1 MSAWDGFFNDMDRAV
16 SEDIL
21 RKQYDSALTAEAEKA
36 AHWYKAYHEYLD
48 YAAENVG
55 VRSALTAQ
63 LKNYDPKNPLLTD
76 ESLVQRIKKE
86 AVSAFRVAKL
96 SFDASRDVGRTF
108 IIPGREGPVAP
119 PVAPVP
125 AVTPFAAAA
134 LLASN
139 PAAIPL
145 NAVLGHP
152 VHVELMH
159 QYAGSLA
166 LRSALSEVLSQLAPD
181 HPLIKD
187 VMLQGDIRQAGV
199 KAFVTSNRDYNA
211 ARSAGASFVL
221 PGTPGAADTQKQQG

>member
-1 MSAWDGFFNDMDRAV
+1 MSSWDGFFNDMDAAISQHHLRREFQVLLEQETKRAD
-16 SEDIL
+16 ENA
-21 RKQYDSALTAEAEKA
+21 KMYQ
-36 AHWYKAYHEYLD
+36 HYLD

-55 VRSALTAQ
+55 MRAAAAEQLT
-63 LKNYDPKNPLLTD
+63 KYDPKNPILHD
-76 ESLVQRIKKE
+76 DSLIERIKKA

-96 SFDASRDVGRTF
+96 DYAAARDVGRTF

>member
-1 MSAWDGFFNDMDRAV
+1 MSAWDGFFNDMDNAI
-16 SEDIL
+16 SQDIL
-21 RKQYDSALTAEAEKA
+21 RKRYDALLEDANQRSERNKASAYE
-36 AHWYKAYHEYLD
+36 HMD

-55 VRSALTAQ
+55 VRATLAAQ

-76 ESLVQRIKKE
+76 DSLVDRIKKA
-86 AVSAFRVAKL
+86 AVSAFRVAEL
-96 SFDASRDVGRTF
+96 DFGAAREVGKTF
-108 IIPGREGPVAP
+108 RIPGREGPVVP

-125 AVTPFAAAA
+125 AVSPFAAAA

-181 HPLIKD
+181 HPLLKD
-187 VMLQGDIRQAGV
+187 VMLQGNIRQTGV